1 MKSLYL
7 LGITTLLLSAC
18 ATPASLR
25 STPETPVTPDPAAPS
40 AESDAAVITASALK
54 ADQPLANQTVVQVF
68 IREMVARHRFNPAQL
83 QATFSQAYAKPDIIA
98 AMSRPAEAKPWFA
111 YREIFVN
118 AKRIQGGVEFWRTN
132 AAALAQAEQTYG
144 VPPEIV
150 VAIIGVETQ
159 YGGNMGKHRVLEA
172 LSTLAFGYPRRA
184 AYFRKELENY
194 LLLTRTEG
202 IDPLSLRGSYAG
214 AMGLGQFMPSSFLS
228 FAVDFD
234 GDGHRDLWRNPRDAI
249 GSVANYFKKNGW
261 RSGQPVAT
269 PASVSGSTWPTLVS
283 SQLKP
288 PQSSIASLRGQGVIP
303 QAPVSAAQAAML
315 LELQGRDNPE
325 YWLGFDNF
333 YVITR
338 YNRSVLY
345 ALAVHQLSQEIRE
358 RSAQSSAGLAP
369 DRLTRLHRIAR
380 MGND

>member
-18 ATPASLR
+18 ATPAPVRPS
-25 STPETPVTPDPAAPS
+25 PETPVTPDPAAPS

-54 ADQPLANQTVVQVF
+54 ADQPLANQTVVQAF

-118 AKRIQGGVEFWRTN
+118 AKRIQGGVEFWRAN

-194 LLLTRTEG
+194 LLLTRAEG

-269 PASVSGSTWPTLVS
+269 PASVSGSTWPSLVS

-345 ALAVHQLSQEIRE
+345 ALAVYQLSQEIRE
-358 RSAQSSAGLAP
+358 RSAQSSAGLTP
-369 DRLTRLHRIAR
+369 DRLTYLHRIAR

>member
-1 MKSLYL
+1 M
-7 LGITTLLLSAC
+7 
-18 ATPASLR
+18 
-25 STPETPVTPDPAAPS
+25 VT
-40 AESDAAVITASALK
+40 
-54 ADQPLANQTVVQVF
+54 
-68 IREMVARHRFNPAQL
+68 RHRFNPAQL
-83 QATFSQAYAKPDIIA
+83 QAAFSQAYAKPDIIA

-118 AKRIQGGVEFWRTN
+118 AKRIQGGVEFWRAN

-194 LLLTRTEG
+194 LLLTRAEG

-234 GDGHRDLWRNPRDAI
+234 SDGHRDLWRNPRDAI
-249 GSVANYFKKNGW
+249 GSVANYFNKNGW

-269 PASVSGSTWPTLVS
+269 PASVSGSTWPSLVS

-288 PQSSIASLRGQGVIP
+288 PQSSIASLRSQGVIP
-303 QAPVSAAQAAML
+303 QAPVSAAQTAML

-345 ALAVHQLSQEIRE
+345 ALAVYQLSQEIRE
-358 RSAQSSAGLAP
+358 RSAQSSVGLTP
-369 DRLTRLHRIAR
+369 VRLTRLHRLAR
-380 MGND
+380 ASSD

>member
-7 LGITTLLLSAC
+7 LGIATLLLSAC
-18 ATPASLR
+18 VSPASVQPR
-25 STPETPVTPDPAAPS
+25 PETPVTPDLAAPY

-54 ADQPLANQTVVQVF
+54 TDQPLARQAVVQAF
-68 IREMVARHRFNPAQL
+68 IREMVTRHRFNPAQL
-83 QATFSQAYAKPDIIA
+83 QAAFSQAYAKPDIIA

-118 AKRIQGGVEFWRTN
+118 AKRIQGGVEFWRAN

-150 VAIIGVETQ
+150 IAIIGVETQ

-194 LLLTRTEG
+194 LLLTRAEG

-249 GSVANYFKKNGW
+249 GSVANYFNKNGW

-288 PQSSIASLRGQGVIP
+288 PQSSIASLRSQGVIP

-345 ALAVHQLSQEIRE
+345 ALAVYQLSQEIRE
-358 RSAQSSAGLAP
+358 RSAQSSAGLTP
-369 DRLTRLHRIAR
+369 DRLTRLHRLAHASS
-380 MGND
+380 D